1 MQYTNFAWLFVI
13 IKSGCPPKCLNA
25 PSTSRNDVVLQGVEE
40 FGVSNIEDQVNDP
53 MEEDDNNN
61 NIVED
66 DGTNELNQD
75 LFARPDEDDDEDIGD
90 LDVPLLEKAEKP
102 LYEGSK
108 ENLLSAT
115 LLLVN
120 LKVLNGL
127 SNSCMT
133 QILRYV
139 IWFII
144 TYT

>member
-1 MQYTNFAWLFVI
+1 V
-13 IKSGCPPKCLNA
+13 P
-25 PSTSRNDVVLQGVEE
+25 
-40 FGVSNIEDQVNDP
+40 NIEDQFNDP

-66 DGTNELNQD
+66 DGTNELIQD
-75 LFARPDEDDDEDIGD
+75 LFTRPNKDDDEDIGD

-102 LYEGSK
+102 LYEDSK
-108 ENLLSAT
+108 ANLLSAT

>member
-1 MQYTNFAWLFVI
+1 M
-13 IKSGCPPKCLNA
+13 
-25 PSTSRNDVVLQGVEE
+25 
-40 FGVSNIEDQVNDP
+40 SNIEDQVNDP
-53 MEEDDNNN
+53 MEEYDNNN

-66 DGTNELNQD
+66 DGTNELIQD
-75 LFARPDEDDDEDIGD
+75 LFARPYEDDDEDIGD
-90 LDVPLLEKAEKP
+90 LDVPLLEKAEKT

-139 IWFII
+139 IWFIV

>member
-1 MQYTNFAWLFVI
+1 LFVI
-13 IKSGCPPKCLNA
+13 IKSGWPPKHLNA
-25 PSTSRNDVVLQGVEE
+25 PSTSRNDVVLQGAEE

-66 DGTNELNQD
+66 DGTNELIQD

>member
-1 MQYTNFAWLFVI
+1 
-13 IKSGCPPKCLNA
+13 
-25 PSTSRNDVVLQGVEE
+25 
-40 FGVSNIEDQVNDP
+40 VSNIEDQVNDP
-53 MEEDDNNN
+53 MEEYDNNN

-66 DGTNELNQD
+66 DWTDELIQD
-75 LFARPDEDDDEDIGD
+75 SFSRLDEDDDEDIGD
-90 LDVPLLEKAEKP
+90 LDVPLLEKVERP

-108 ENLLSAT
+108 PNLLSTT

>member
-1 MQYTNFAWLFVI
+1 V
-13 IKSGCPPKCLNA
+13 
-25 PSTSRNDVVLQGVEE
+25 PSTSINDVVLQGAEK
-40 FGVSNIEDQVNDP
+40 FGVLNIEDQVNDP
-53 MEEDDNNN
+53 MEEDDNNKS
-61 NIVED
+61 IVED
-66 DGTNELNQD
+66 DGRNELIQD

-90 LDVPLLEKAEKP
+90 VDVPLLEKEEKP

>member
-1 MQYTNFAWLFVI
+1 V
-13 IKSGCPPKCLNA
+13 
-25 PSTSRNDVVLQGVEE
+25 PSTSINDVVLQGVEE

-66 DGTNELNQD
+66 DGTNELIQD
-75 LFARPDEDDDEDIGD
+75 LFSRPDEDDDEDIGD

-108 ENLLSAT
+108 ENLLYAT

>member
-1 MQYTNFAWLFVI
+1 
-13 IKSGCPPKCLNA
+13 
-25 PSTSRNDVVLQGVEE
+25 
-40 FGVSNIEDQVNDP
+40 

-66 DGTNELNQD
+66 DGTNELIKD
-75 LFARPDEDDDEDIGD
+75 LFARSDEDDDEDIGD
-90 LDVPLLEKAEKP
+90 LDIPLLEKAGRP

-108 ENLLSAT
+108 ENLLSAK

-144 TYT
+144 MYT

>member
-1 MQYTNFAWLFVI
+1 MQYTNFASLFVI
-13 IKSGCPPKCLNA
+13 IKLGWPPKRLNM
-25 PSTSRNDVVLQGVEE
+25 PSTRRNDVVLQGVEE
-40 FGVSNIEDQVNDP
+40 FGVPNIEDQVNDP

-66 DGTNELNQD
+66 NGTNELIQD
-75 LFARPDEDDDEDIGD
+75 LFARLEKDDDEDIGD

-108 ENLLSAT
+108 SNLLSAT

>member
-1 MQYTNFAWLFVI
+1 V
-13 IKSGCPPKCLNA
+13 P
-25 PSTSRNDVVLQGVEE
+25 
-40 FGVSNIEDQVNDP
+40 NIEDQVNDP
-53 MEEDDNNN
+53 MEEYDNNN

-66 DGTNELNQD
+66 DGTNELIQD
-75 LFARPDEDDDEDIGD
+75 LFAQPDEDDDEDIGD
-90 LDVPLLEKAEKP
+90 LDVPLLEKVEKP

-108 ENLLSAT
+108 ENLLFAT

-127 SNSCMT
+127 SNSSMT

-139 IWFII
+139 IWFNI

>member
-1 MQYTNFAWLFVI
+1 LFVI
-13 IKSGCPPKCLNA
+13 IKSGWPPQRPNV
-25 PSTSRNDVVLQGVEE
+25 PSISRNDVVLQGAEE
-40 FGVSNIEDQVNDP
+40 FGVLNIEDQVNDP
-53 MEEDDNNN
+53 MEKDDNNN

-66 DGTNELNQD
+66 DGTNELIQD

-90 LDVPLLEKAEKP
+90 LDVPLVEKAEKP

-108 ENLLSAT
+108 ENILSAT

>member
-1 MQYTNFAWLFVI
+1 
-13 IKSGCPPKCLNA
+13 
-25 PSTSRNDVVLQGVEE
+25 
-40 FGVSNIEDQVNDP
+40 VSNIEDQVNNP

-66 DGTNELNQD
+66 DGTHELIQD
-75 LFARPDEDDDEDIGD
+75 LFAQLNKDDDEDIGD
-90 LDVPLLEKAEKP
+90 LDVPLLERAKKP

-108 ENLLSAT
+108 VNLLSAT

-133 QILRYV
+133 HILRYV

>member
-13 IKSGCPPKCLNA
+13 IKSGWPPKRPNA
-25 PSTSRNDVVLQGVEE
+25 PSTSRNDVVLEGVEE

-66 DGTNELNQD
+66 DGTNELIQD
-75 LFARPDEDDDEDIGD
+75 LFTRPDEDDDEDIGD

>member
-1 MQYTNFAWLFVI
+1 MQYTNFAGLFVI
-13 IKSGCPPKCLNA
+13 IKSGWPSKCLNV

-53 MEEDDNNN
+53 MEEYDNNN

-66 DGTNELNQD
+66 NGTNELVQD
-75 LFARPDEDDDEDIGD
+75 LFTRLDKDDDEDIGD
-90 LDVPLLEKAEKP
+90 LNVPLLEKVEKP

-108 ENLLSAT
+108 ANLLSAT

-133 QILRYV
+133 
-139 IWFII
+139 
-144 TYT
+144 